1 MVSERAALLWDVCGE
16 LSLSAPV
23 VRLSAGMLPL
33 LSTRPQP
40 DFPELRFRYL
50 GNPELRRIVL
60 DLVATYDHG
69 RKYSIRLNVAL
80 ARVALLESDTDL
92 LRSVLAEVSPRCGL
106 GVPLWAGRLYFWE
119 QVLGKALAGVELL
132 PALPEL
138 PELEELRNLCFL
150 RYALV
155 PPTGGRVP
163 PELLPPVARTAL
175 QLRRGVTVRADTLP
189 AIVCMLRGEWAAAHR
204 EFQALFPASRHL
216 HSSVERSLSAPL
228 LVYAVLNSMQAGGDR
243 REAATWATAA
253 EIVLMNYAPESALNE
268 LRDFFANLHVMI
280 ALVSGYEPKAVQT
293 AQVGGPLARVPLILC
308 LRFLPR
314 DWQARLG
321 AEKMVESLQ
330 YLEQAELPLLAF
342 YVRAVAQAEG
352 VELTAPPAKAQDCRL
367 VAEYS
372 DGCFRLICHGGSDGG
387 RSTAAAPTIPP
398 AWLRL
403 CPGLAEG
410 AVELADLE
418 EILPLLLRL
427 NSAGVEL
434 QWQGEPL
441 LVSDGGKRPLN
452 LRCLAQAG
460 GWFEIGVELQGEPV
474 KFLPELMMAAEVCT
488 GNYLP
493 IGRNRYLLV
502 PAEQLRD
509 LRLLSSAVRVEMG
522 HVYLPVAA
530 LPALQPDW
538 QLGLPPRIAARLSRM
553 RAVPPVPPGVAVELR
568 PYQLTGYHWLANCAA
583 VGLGTCLADDMGL
596 GKTLQLL
603 ALLMQ
608 RVRRG
613 ISLVVAP
620 LSLLENW
627 LAESARFVPGLRVQR
642 YRPGQ
647 ALPSSSRCDVVF
659 ASYGEV
665 VANSA
670 VFATRRWNVLA
681 LDEAQEIRNSNSLRA
696 RTLCSLTATARVCL
710 TGTPVENRVEDL
722 LSIMHF
728 LNPDLPL
735 NTRGRANTAER
746 LDFVQR
752 LTAPLMLRRTRSGV
766 LSELPPLTEIVYRTE
781 LSATERALY
790 ESYRAAALA
799 ADCSSR
805 MHVLAA
811 LTRLRRL
818 CCAPSLVQ
826 AGCSQPSTKLTAMAE
841 LAWQLCANG
850 HRVLIFSQFTD
861 VLDLAAPMLQAGG
874 LSYLRMDGS
883 TPPATRDKLVQQFQS
898 GQVPLFLL
906 SLKVGGTGLNLTAAD
921 YVLLLDP
928 WWNPAV
934 EAQAAARSHRSG
946 QQRPVTLCR
955 LIAAGTLEERMLAL
969 QQQKKELA
977 ESLVPEGTL
986 PLETLLALL

>member
-23 VRLSAGMLPL
+23 AGLSAGMLPQL
-33 LSTRPQP
+33 ANRPQP

-69 RKYSIRLNVAL
+69 RKYSMRLNVAL

-92 LRSVLAEVSPRCGL
+92 LRSVLAEVPPRCGL

-119 QVLGKALAGVELL
+119 LVLGKALAGGELL
-132 PALPEL
+132 PTLPEL
-138 PELEELRNLCFL
+138 PELAELRNLCFL

-155 PPTGGRVP
+155 SSTRCRVSA
-163 PELLPPVARTAL
+163 ELLPPVARTAL
-175 QLRRGVTVRADTLP
+175 LLRRGVTVRSDTLP
-189 AIVCMLRGEWAAAHR
+189 AIVYMLRGEWAAAHR

-228 LVYAVLNSMQAGGDR
+228 LIYAVLNSMQAGGDR

-253 EIVLMNYAPESALNE
+253 EIVLMNYAPESALSE

-293 AQVGGPLARVPLILC
+293 AQIGGPLARVPLILC
-308 LRFLPR
+308 RRFLPR
-314 DWQARLG
+314 DWQTRLG
-321 AEKMVESLQ
+321 AEKMAESLQ
-330 YLEQAELPLLAF
+330 YLEDAELPLLAF

-352 VELTAPPAKAQDCRL
+352 LELAAPPAKAQNCRL
-367 VAEYS
+367 LAEYS
-372 DGCFRLICHGGSDGG
+372 DGCFRLICHGGS
-387 RSTAAAPTIPP
+387 SSAAAQAIPP

-410 AVELADLE
+410 AVELSDLGD
-418 EILPLLLRL
+418 ILPLLLRL
-427 NSAGVEL
+427 NSAGIEL

-538 QLGLPPRIAARLSRM
+538 QLGLPPRIAARLGRM
-553 RAVPPVPPGVAVELR
+553 RAVLPVPPGVAVELR

-603 ALLMQ
+603 VLLMQ

-826 AGCSQPSTKLTAMAE
+826 ADCTQPSTKLTAMAE
-841 LAWQLCANG
+841 LAGQLCANG